1 MSPIIPPSYPHHTP
15 IIPPSYPP
23 GRTDT
28 SSPKGN
34 RQAHTHTHTYTHTSL
49 PFLDIDVQQNTFI
62 HLLSHSYIHKLTHA
76 YSSTHSLHPPLSS
89 SISSPLSPSLSL
101 PPFPASSSSS
111 PPFPSYRLGYL
122 SYFTDEKAE
131 ESNAAPI
138 GRLSLTGAI
147 VEVAE
152 AGRSQL
158 SLEEKPE
165 KHPFAFR
172 VLFPWFSLESIDDAE
187 FDADDRGRGRVQ
199 STSRGSGGVGGRVKP
214 SRIKRAMSFSPV
226 SKATKA
232 RDAKRGAKW
241 LVLCAKNERERTAW
255 MQVRRGRKRATSS
268 INVLKSYVHIN
279 VIVLPA
285 AITAP

>member
-1 MSPIIPPSYPHHTP
+1 
-15 IIPPSYPP
+15 
-23 GRTDT
+23 
-28 SSPKGN
+28 
-34 RQAHTHTHTYTHTSL
+34 
-49 PFLDIDVQQNTFI
+49 
-62 HLLSHSYIHKLTHA
+62 
-76 YSSTHSLHPPLSS
+76 
-89 SISSPLSPSLSL
+89 
-101 PPFPASSSSS
+101 
-111 PPFPSYRLGYL
+111 
-122 SYFTDEKAE
+122 
-131 ESNAAPI
+131 
-138 GRLSLTGAI
+138 
-147 VEVAE
+147 
-152 AGRSQL
+152 
-158 SLEEKPE
+158 LEEKPE

-187 FDADDRGRGRVQ
+187 FDADDTGRGRVQ

-279 VIVLPA
+279 VIVLPGLPPPPS
-285 AITAP
+285 TAP